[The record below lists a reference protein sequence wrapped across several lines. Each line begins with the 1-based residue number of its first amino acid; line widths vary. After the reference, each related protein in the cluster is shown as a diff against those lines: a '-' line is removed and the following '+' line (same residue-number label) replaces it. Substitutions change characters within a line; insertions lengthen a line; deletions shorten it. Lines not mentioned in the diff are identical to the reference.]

1 MKLSKTI
8 LAVVATGLLSC
19 GLFSQQAQAT
29 TMQLT
34 LDYGSRHYGDGGEFD
49 ASSPDFAPATMGYK
63 PATTYN
69 GGFETF
75 CVQTNE
81 YFNPGSTYY
90 YGISQGS
97 ISGGS
102 FDPLTLGTAWLYLNF
117 AHGTLLGYNYSFGGA
132 GNASAGALQST
143 IWWLQGQ
150 GANPHNAFSTLVTHN
165 VANYMAANNGH
176 YGVAVL
182 NLWGDINHTQVAQNQ
197 LILLPSRVP
206 DSGSTVM
213 LLGTAL
219 GVLGMASRYLK
230 S

>member
-1 MKLSKTI
+1 MKLSKAI

-19 GLFSQQAQAT
+19 GLFGQQAQAN

-34 LDYGSRHYGDGGEFD
+34 LDYGSRHFGDGGEFD

-63 PATTYN
+63 SATTYN

-102 FDPLTLGTAWLYLNF
+102 FNPLTRGAAWLYLNF
-117 AHGTLLGYNYSFGGA
+117 AHGSLFGYNYSFGGL
-132 GNASAGALQST
+132 GSASAGALQSE
-143 IWWLQGQ
+143 IWFLQGQ
-150 GANPHNAFSTLVTHN
+150 GANPHNAFSTLVTNN
-165 VANYMAANNGH
+165 VTNYMAPNNGY

-182 NLWGDINHTQVAQNQ
+182 NLWGDINHTQVVQNQ
-197 LILLPSRVP
+197 LILVPSRVP

-219 GVLGMASRYLK
+219 SVLGMARRYLK